1 MVLRIEALADAI
13 SSLNSASEPGSDS
26 YKLRNPGLLKA
37 FKLGMEMDDD
47 SRRIFKTHV
56 AGYSALVADLMVKC
70 SGKSRSKLRTTST
83 LSDLL
88 VKGYS
93 QPATSTGFV
102 LCFINEATAS
112 KAFNELTHL
121 SRFME

>member
-1 MVLRIEALADAI
+1 MVHKIEALADAI

-26 YKLRNPGLLKA
+26 YKLRNPGLLKS
-37 FKLGMEMDDD
+37 FRLGEEMDDD

-56 AGYSALVADLMVKC
+56 AGYSALVADLLIKC

-88 VKGYS
+88 VQGYS
-93 QPATSTGFV
+93 QPATSTEFV
-102 LCFINEATAS
+102 ICYLNEATAS
-112 KAFNELTHL
+112 RAFNELTHL
-121 SRFME
+121 SRFTE